1 MNTPINI
8 DRWIDM
14 DSAEFQ
20 TIENHGWIRRFTL
33 RSIEL
38 GAVTVDKAGYI
49 WHNEHPVHAELD
61 GKFVGLRYSAK
72 AVN

>member
-1 MNTPINI
+1 MDTAINI

-14 DSAEFQ
+14 DSKEFQ
-20 TIENHGWIRRFTL
+20 TIESHGWIRRFTL
-33 RSIEL
+33 RAIEL

-49 WHNEHPVHAELD
+49 WAKEHPVHAELD
-61 GKFVGLRYSAK
+61 GKYVGLRYSAK